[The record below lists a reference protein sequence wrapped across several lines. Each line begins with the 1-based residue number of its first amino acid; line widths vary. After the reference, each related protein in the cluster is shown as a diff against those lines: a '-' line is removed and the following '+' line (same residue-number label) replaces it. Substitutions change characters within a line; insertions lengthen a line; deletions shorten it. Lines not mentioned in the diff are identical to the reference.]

1 MKEELY
7 QRIKN
12 AFIVVRNYYGAS
24 ENVDRNRLDAAFG
37 ELRYARKNIDKNAP
51 AREKQ
56 LLLYCIDTLFALVS
70 EDNRQKT
77 YDFADA
83 VHNVPE
89 IFIGKRKFSSFS
101 REFNVFCEKYG
112 YEYFSDYNKFLL
124 KNIPLYLL
132 PLTQKVDKASVAK
145 TTPWLIASICICLL
159 LPMAIYGVSM
169 FLLDAPNSGWLLLGM
184 AGSFVLGVGLC
195 NIVASLFGEYLG
207 HLLTVICLTSG
218 VGMTAAS
225 LFLLFHPTG
234 KNILSEEAVT
244 YLVFSFMFLV
254 VCAFFY
260 WMFRR
265 TVAEWLKIKKEL
277 NMTQQKKLKKGVFN
291 FLWYLAIQ
299 KEVGLGW
306 LFFLNLVFTLA
317 FTGAFAFS
325 FLTLVFHGLAAV
337 NSLFLTVTYISIAVM
352 YMFYRVR
359 ENLKNHK
366 TPIVLFRENPEY
378 NIYWRRKI
386 YDSIFLDLFFM
397 GFIAVFLY
405 AVLKGGA
412 QLCGFSLIQ
421 LLSSVFS

>member
-1 MKEELY
+1 MQEELY
-7 QRIKN
+7 NRIKN
-12 AFIVVRNYYGAS
+12 AFIFIRHAYGAS
-24 ENVDRNRLDAAFG
+24 EKVDRNRLDAAFS
-37 ELRYARKNIDKNAP
+37 ELRYARKTIDKKAP

-56 LLLYCIDTLFALVS
+56 LLLYCIDTLFDLIAQG
-70 EDNRQKT
+70 DRQKIF
-77 YDFADA
+77 DFASA

-101 REFNVFCEKYG
+101 REFNAFCEKYG

-132 PLTQKVDKASVAK
+132 PLTRKVSGASVAK
-145 TTPWLIASICICLL
+145 TTPWLIASVCICLL
-159 LPMAIYGVSM
+159 LPMAVYAVSM

-184 AGSFVLGVGLC
+184 AGSFLLGVGLC

-207 HLLTVICLTSG
+207 HILTVICLASG
-218 VGMTAAS
+218 GSMTAAS

-234 KNILSEEAVT
+234 KNIFNEEAVT
-244 YLVFSFMFLV
+244 YLVFCFMFLI
-254 VCAFFY
+254 VCAFVY
-260 WMFRR
+260 WTFRR
-265 TVAEWLKIKKEL
+265 TVAEWLKIKKGL

-317 FTGAFAFS
+317 FTGAFALS
-325 FLTLVFHGLAAV
+325 LLTLAFHSLAAV

-352 YMFYRVR
+352 YMFYRIQ

-366 TPIVLFRENPEY
+366 TPIVLLRENPDTDLH
-378 NIYWRRKI
+378 RRKL
-386 YDSIFLDLFFM
+386 YDSVFLDLFFI
-397 GFIAVFLY
+397 GFIAAVLY
-405 AVLKGGA
+405 AVLKSGDE
-412 QLCGFSLIQ
+412 LCGFSLTQ